1 MMKKTTEEKNEG
13 GFFKSG
19 QIKVSQNPEE
29 GIKKL
34 AKNEQE
40 YGVDDLV
47 RDSMKEGE
55 DGDEERE

>member
-1 MMKKTTEEKNEG
+1 MMKKTTEKKNEG

-55 DGDEERE
+55 DGDEECE